1 MFQTVVLAEGWLH
14 VVFYD
19 AHHGLRCSGTVV
31 YNLPK
36 ILSITQFTGVALML
50 VDWHTPMPCKSS
62 MTDWIMGSCTYGGLG
77 TVIEVV
83 PSLVIR
89 SMGP

>member
-50 VDWHTPMPCKSS
+50 VD
-62 MTDWIMGSCTYGGLG
+62 
-77 TVIEVV
+77 
-83 PSLVIR
+83 
-89 SMGP
+89 